1 MAWDTADEE
10 RLKEYSARLSAELE
24 LLEMPKS
31 LECNDAKC
39 TDSKHTAERDTFVL
53 DVMSKIIEVSHA
65 VIQLKP
71 APRSSDQV
79 RLPGWAEN
87 VEPLK
92 QDAKFWY
99 TPNYLLLW

>member
-1 MAWDTADEE
+1 MLREE
-10 RLKEYSARLSAELE
+10 RQ
-24 LLEMPKS
+24 KS
-31 LECNDAKC
+31 DGYDGFTLAAGNRRKQV

-53 DVMSKIIEVSHA
+53 DVMSKIINVSHA

-79 RLPGWAEN
+79 RLPGWVEN